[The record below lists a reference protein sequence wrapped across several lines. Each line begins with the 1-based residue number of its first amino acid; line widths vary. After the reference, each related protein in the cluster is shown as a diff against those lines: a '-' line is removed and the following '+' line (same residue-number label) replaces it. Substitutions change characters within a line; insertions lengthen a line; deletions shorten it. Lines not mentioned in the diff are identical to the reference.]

1 MAAHQDA
8 KSFRNIDLAI
18 RIPLLD
24 VYCRNYLRQSS
35 CQQDAQKLL
44 LRQVWLMVERVTA
57 RSLMDVG
64 AITDSKPACLAW
76 LKREGIIS
84 VKEGQKF
91 TYPITDLPEPE
102 RLAYLSREIE
112 AAHLTPGTYDD
123 DAHASY
129 LAASASLRAKAERR
143 AAMVRLLKAVGSEVS
158 WGDRLRLVRAKFGTE
173 GTDKRTLQRYLNTVE
188 GVDPINYAPALLPGH
203 KGSPVRA
210 STS

>member
-1 MAAHQDA
+1 MMLSVSQLVGVEGMPGTPQGVRKWL
-8 KSFRNIDLAI
+8 KSRD
-18 RIPLLD
+18 IPLAE
-24 VYCRNYLRQSS
+24 RNGRF
-35 CQQDAQKLL
+35 
-44 LRQVWLMVERVTA
+44 
-57 RSLMDVG
+57 
-64 AITDSKPACLAW
+64 IF
-76 LKREGIIS
+76 S
-84 VKEGQKF
+84 VS
-91 TYPITDLPEPE
+91 DLPEPE

-112 AAHLTPGTYDD
+112 AAHLAPGTYDD